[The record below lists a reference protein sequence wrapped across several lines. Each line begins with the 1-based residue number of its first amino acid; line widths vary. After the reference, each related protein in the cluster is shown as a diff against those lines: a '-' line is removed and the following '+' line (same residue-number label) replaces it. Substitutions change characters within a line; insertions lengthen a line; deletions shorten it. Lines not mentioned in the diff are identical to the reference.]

1 MGQVQEMSDAKFDAE
16 VLNAST
22 PVLLDFWAP
31 WCGPCKMI
39 APVVEELAV
48 ENAGKVKVFKINI
61 DDNPETAQNYGISS
75 IPTLMVFNKG
85 EVVASLV
92 GVQPKHKLQNAL
104 DACKA

>member
-1 MGQVQEMSDAKFDAE
+1 MGQVQELSDARFQED
-16 VLNAST
+16 VLRAST

-39 APVVEELAV
+39 APVVEEIAV

-85 EVVASLV
+85 EVVTSLI
-92 GVQPKHKLQNAL
+92 GVQPKHKLQAAL
-104 DACKA
+104 DACK